1 MKWFAIT
8 FENRSPF
15 TLKLDEAGVIENT
28 NDGWWEDIPD
38 TIEPYG
44 SIYLEISNDVLSP
57 TDHVSAQIPFMVIGQ
72 DALTGEDAFFSRIVI
87 LANAKKGQAAI
98 NGLKVESAP
107 YPKDRQDILMFCD
120 ALEDVGRNNSSTN
133 TGTQNYLVYF
143 YSPGVKAYG
152 NEVFSFSWNDHG
164 RGTASDAR
172 INEKGEVELVF
183 KGSVALTKFS
193 KKISYVNLLDA
204 KKYPKQGGNKVL
216 LKDSVEE
223 GVTLSNL
230 SFSKK
235 YTGEDIQ
242 FDVEFW
248 DPRGITDN
256 KSFRLVRAVS
266 KDFSLKVADDDAST
280 STHIGSFPGGTTIQ
294 VLKSGKP
301 VGAGIPVY
309 CTIDS
314 GTTNLQ
320 LTQTVVKTNND
331 GVVNIFFDD
340 GWESRVGIAN
350 ITARVLDEGGVAAST
365 TFQRVIFEERRVQM
379 PSNEFTT
386 IGANPLGI
394 RAILL
399 DELGGDA
406 GASPVAG
413 VLVNFRINS
422 GETGLRLSTDHI
434 KTNKNGLAVVYV
446 EGATSPGTAKV
457 TASADYATSHLE
469 FAICTITVKPK
480 A

>member
-230 SFSKK
+230 SFSKNIREK
-235 YTGEDIQ
+235 TY
-242 FDVEFW
+242 
-248 DPRGITDN
+248 
-256 KSFRLVRAVS
+256 
-266 KDFSLKVADDDAST
+266 SLT
-280 STHIGSFPGGTTIQ
+280 WNFGT
-294 VLKSGKP
+294 
-301 VGAGIPVY
+301 
-309 CTIDS
+309 
-314 GTTNLQ
+314 
-320 LTQTVVKTNND
+320 
-331 GVVNIFFDD
+331 
-340 GWESRVGIAN
+340 R
-350 ITARVLDEGGVAAST
+350 EG
-365 TFQRVIFEERRVQM
+365 
-379 PSNEFTT
+379 
-386 IGANPLGI
+386 
-394 RAILL
+394 
-399 DELGGDA
+399 
-406 GASPVAG
+406 
-413 VLVNFRINS
+413 
-422 GETGLRLSTDHI
+422 
-434 KTNKNGLAVVYV
+434 
-446 EGATSPGTAKV
+446 
-457 TASADYATSHLE
+457 
-469 FAICTITVKPK
+469 
-480 A
+480 